1 MFQRQANVNYVVVGD
16 NTEDG
21 TTITF
26 SGKGIV
32 VNADTGDIAV
42 IGGATKLVSNIKT
55 ITIPT
60 TAHTAITRM
69 INGVAIPSDLSTWT
83 DIMQTSVKCSSVGAL
98 STFVSAS
105 NSLTLVADN
114 AGFVSSVVTPDGN
127 DV

>member
-60 TAHTAITRM
+60 TA
-69 INGVAIPSDLSTWT
+69 STDT
-83 DIMQTSVKCSSVGAL
+83 QLQG
-98 STFVSAS
+98 
-105 NSLTLVADN
+105 
-114 AGFVSSVVTPDGN
+114 
-127 DV
+127 